1 MSAIGKI
8 QAALAA
14 ATNEVTVA
22 AANINFDFTLIK
34 CEPPQEFHPLGSA
47 LTQRRKEDAEYGS
60 THITARRLGALFEGL
75 LPSTPTLLRA
85 YGTRVSEI
93 AQMSSQIVSPEPEN
107 SMFAAH
113 AGIDGTSIWAAAT
126 SSPTALHVQLLAC
139 MLARQWPASEAT
151 SIWEELVEER
161 RKELGDAFNQNRAV
175 PYASLTAATQS
186 QISRTSLAQWDASAR
201 SWLRTADRVK
211 SKHQNQ
217 LMLLIAKV
225 SVPIS
230 DDMMV
235 YQSVIPAWKSA
246 LESTEKLMSGMPQ
259 ATNYGPCL
267 LAISSWH
274 LYPDII
280 LTGQTTASHKFEDP
294 LVRPGGTLTL
304 GLARPGGEMLSGVF
318 WSLSLAHLNFYARRP
333 VQKEAV
339 LNLHAQKLSFQ
350 QFTVSVFGAFLA
362 YWGAFRSDG
371 EAPARFFIKLR
382 DVIHTLAK
390 DENPRHILRTSCVEV
405 ASDGAHP
412 INILAKASDTFLEAQ
427 EFEDDLDLKLI
438 ALGGKKADKFLPQ
451 ASAGNFMGLGA
462 PRILLSLLKGP
473 DERIS
478 LLRRILSDS
487 DLTIQN
493 QESCLI
499 RYFGNSTHR
508 NPSESRPLPGIATA
522 YPQPVPSVLP
532 GADFAECRHVRWIP
546 KQTRQRWAKEHSTEV
561 IYNIPDHAA
570 SQMASMHGGFEL
582 PHALKRQL
590 EYDGNRMGQTYH
602 CIYGD
607 PSSTAIYSPTD
618 LQGVRSSKI
627 RPPTFQDLIWCLDND
642 LFDMESML
650 KFFDLNVLPA
660 GHLGTKAEGMTLK
673 AMSTAQKVYQS
684 LPTATVST
692 RALNNPLYSP
702 RWASQVQTDA
712 KLDDSLESDRWKD
725 PRKPD
730 GQISQDVAFSCIA
743 WLEAGVD
750 LNPPDLARVF
760 ALAFEDSIYV
770 SMNVCADLDLY
781 SCSSLLTQQQ
791 AYM

>member
-1 MSAIGKI
+1 MSSIGKI

-14 ATNEVTVA
+14 ATNEFTVA

-93 AQMSSQIVSPEPEN
+93 AQTSSQTVSPEPDN

-161 RKELGDAFNQNRAV
+161 RKELGDAFNQNHAI

-201 SWLRTADRVK
+201 SWLRTADRIK
-211 SKHQNQ
+211 FKHQNQ
-217 LMLLIAKV
+217 LMLLIANV
-225 SVPIS
+225 SVPVS
-230 DDMMV
+230 DDMKV

-280 LTGQTTASHKFEDP
+280 FTGQITVSHKFEDP

-304 GLARPGGEMLSGVF
+304 GLARPGGEMLRGVF
-318 WSLSLAHLNFYARRP
+318 WSLSLAHLNFYGRRP

-362 YWGAFRSDG
+362 YWGAFGSDG

-382 DVIHTLAK
+382 DAIHALAK
-390 DENPRHILRTSCVEV
+390 DEKNPWHTLRTSCIEV

-412 INILAKASDTFLEAQ
+412 INVLARASDTFLEAQ

-451 ASAGNFMGLGA
+451 ASAGNFMGLGN

-487 DLTIQN
+487 DLTIQK

-499 RYFGNSTHR
+499 RFFVNSPRRSHKEG
-508 NPSESRPLPGIATA
+508 ESRPLPGIASA
-522 YPQPVPSVLP
+522 HPQPVPSVLP
-532 GADFAECRHVRWIP
+532 GADFADCRHVRYIS
-546 KQTRQRWAKEHSTEV
+546 TRTHRRWAEKHPREV
-561 IYNIPDHAA
+561 IYNMPDHVV
-570 SQMASMHGGFEL
+570 SQMASMHGEFEL

-590 EYDGNRMGQTYH
+590 DYDSSRMGQTYS
-602 CIYGD
+602 CIFGD
-607 PSSTAIYSPTD
+607 PGSAAIYSPTD
-618 LQGVRSSKI
+618 LPGVRPRKI
-627 RPPTFQDLIWCLDND
+627 RPTTFHDLIWCLEHE
-642 LFDMESML
+642 LFDMEAML
-650 KFFDLNVLPA
+650 KFFDLSVVPP

-673 AMSTAQKVYQS
+673 SMRTAQRIYQS

-692 RALNNPLYSP
+692 RAFNTPLYSP
-702 RWASQVQTDA
+702 RWASQIQTDA
-712 KLDDSLESDRWKD
+712 KVDDSLESSRWKD
-725 PRKPD
+725 HQKPD
-730 GQISQDVAFSCIA
+730 AHISQDVAFSCVA

-760 ALAFEDSIYV
+760 ALAYEDSIYV

-781 SCSSLLTQQQ
+781 SCSSLLTEQ
-791 AYM
+791 